1 METIRLLES
10 LVAEGPAGELAA
22 EQRELAARWR
32 LAAWEPAKIQ
42 LSRLLRCRLPE
53 DLLEATLTQLDRWLA
68 SCGDPD
74 RGLAGMVEWI
84 VSAASPLSAA
94 ALLDRDPTSARQ
106 LMKAFASSDW
116 LADQLLADRAAW
128 ELLRITGGQPVD
140 RHAMLDELLAEL
152 DPLSDADRMAELLE
166 RFRTRESLRIAYGE
180 LVGRVPLELTLSQ
193 LTELAEVLLQAALEG
208 AGRLLKRQLG
218 APRLEASGQE
228 AAWAVIG
235 LGRFGGAELDYGTRL
250 PVLAVAQLKGRTDLL
265 PGLSN
270 HEFFDRLF
278 AVAER
283 LLAPAG
289 EASAMLAVSGREAG
303 PQTKAAPGKAAGE
316 VVGDAY
322 RGDSE
327 RGWRLAGGAAAAPI
341 GPGGLDWDRCVCGDD
356 SFVCSPKSL
365 GHYFDVLA
373 PPWQRLAWVKARVVA
388 GDPVFGHR
396 VLQQLR
402 TSIFRRCL
410 TPADLSALQ
419 AINHRLQTPS
429 SEPAD
434 QQVPIGQE
442 IEFVIQ
448 FLQLLVGADPQGVAT
463 TPSTLKTMAELTRLG
478 CLSDQEFAILGDN
491 YRWLRRLQHR
501 LQLNGK
507 PDSSGQLK
515 LPESSRERRRLEQ
528 LMASHEESREWIP
541 ERDSG
546 ENVAE
551 RLLQRQLLNRRILN
565 HLLQEASE
573 EEGPAGIESRLV
585 LDPPPDS
592 QEAEQFLRQ
601 RGFRSPSTA
610 FGQLQELATEP
621 ISMLSS
627 QRCRHFLA
635 LIAPRL
641 LTELGRVPDP
651 DTALGN
657 LVLVSRSLG
666 ARGTLWELLSGHQP
680 SLKLLVRLC
689 ACSDYLV
696 RILVDHP
703 GMVDELVDSLM
714 LDRLPTRSEMEQE
727 LSGLCQGA
735 QDLPPILLG
744 FKHAMHLRIGVRDIL
759 GKEGIDRIHRALADV
774 AELILQRLVDEQWR
788 QLTERHG
795 LPWETS
801 EASPEGRACGV
812 TVLALGKL
820 GGQQPNYH
828 SDLDVLFLYAS
839 DGHTRSAAGRTRGGL
854 ISNRSLAS
862 QLAERVIQQ
871 ATQRWP
877 LGQLYE
883 LDTLVRPQLEQG
895 MFAWSRPE
903 LLEFLKGGRAEL
915 WQRLALCQAR
925 PVWHCGPSADESAGL
940 IFERLWG
947 GAGRG
952 VNVQAWRRQRELN
965 QRGATSSNLK
975 RAAGGTQEVE
985 MAVQWLQLKHA
996 AEHPSLRTPNTLAGL
1011 MALGEAGIIPVAL
1024 ASQLADNY
1032 RLLRS
1037 VESGLRL
1044 MNTPARHDLPD
1055 QPVWLSRL
1063 ALLTGQPGGE
1073 QLKEACRTALETN
1086 RQAIQRITEGG

>member
-1 METIRLLES
+1 MERIRLLKS
-10 LVAEGPAGELAA
+10 LLAEDSPGELAA
-22 EQRELAARWR
+22 LRRAATERWQ
-32 LAAWEPAKIQ
+32 LAAWKPAEID
-42 LSRLLRCRLPE
+42 LTRLVRCDLPA
-53 DLLEATLTQLDRWLA
+53 DLLEAILSQLDRSLA
-68 SCGDPD
+68 SCGDPE
-74 RGLAGMVEWI
+74 RGLAGLVQWI

-94 ALLDRDPTSARQ
+94 ALLDRDPASAEQ
-106 LMKAFASSDW
+106 LMRAFASSDW
-116 LADQLLADRAAW
+116 IAEQLLADRAAW

-152 DPLSDADRMAELLE
+152 DSGPDAERIGELLG

-180 LVGRVPLELTLSQ
+180 LVERVPLEVTLSQ
-193 LTELAEVLLQAALEG
+193 LTELAEVLLQGAMEAAS
-208 AGRLLKRQLG
+208 RLLKRQLG
-218 APRLEASGQE
+218 TPRLDASGEE
-228 AAWAVIG
+228 AAWALIG

-250 PVLAVAQLKGRTDLL
+250 PVLAVAQLQGRTDSL

-270 HEFFDRLF
+270 QEFFDRLF
-278 AVAER
+278 ALAER

-289 EASAMLAVSGREAG
+289 
-303 PQTKAAPGKAAGE
+303 
-316 VVGDAY
+316 D
-322 RGDSE
+322 
-327 RGWRLAGGAAAAPI
+327 AAAARI
-341 GPGGLDWDRCVCGDD
+341 GPGELDWDRCVGGSD
-356 SFVCSPKSL
+356 SLVCSPKSL

-373 PPWQRLAWVKARVVA
+373 PPWQRLAWVKARAVA
-388 GDPVFGHR
+388 GDPAFGRR
-396 VLQQLR
+396 VLEKLR
-402 TSIFRRCL
+402 ISIFRRCL

-419 AINHRLQTPS
+419 AINHRLQAPS
-429 SEPAD
+429 TESTDP
-434 QQVPIGQE
+434 QVPSGRE

-448 FLQLLVGADPQGVAT
+448 FLQLLVGADPKNVA
-463 TPSTLKTMAELTRLG
+463 TPSTLKAMAELTRLG

-507 PDSSGQLK
+507 PGSSTTLE
-515 LPESSRERRRLEQ
+515 LPESPPERRRLEQ
-528 LMASHEESREWIP
+528 LMSPSEEAGESLP
-541 ERDSG
+541 ERNGGGSV
-546 ENVAE
+546 EE
-551 RLLQRQLLNRRILN
+551 RLLQRQQLNRRILN

-573 EEGPAGIESRLV
+573 EEGPARLESQLV
-585 LDPPPDS
+585 LDPQPDS
-592 QEAEQFLRQ
+592 EEAKQLFRQ
-601 RGFRSPSTA
+601 RGFRDSSTA
-610 FGQLQELATEP
+610 FGHLQELATEP
-621 ISMLSS
+621 IGMLSS

-635 LIAPRL
+635 IIAPRL
-641 LTELGRVPDP
+641 LAEIGRTPDP

-703 GMVDELVDSLM
+703 GMVDELIDSLM
-714 LDRLPTRSEMEQE
+714 LDRLPTRPEMEEE

-735 QDLPPILLG
+735 QDLPAILLG

-759 GKEGIDRIHRALADV
+759 GKEGIDRIHRALSDV
-774 AELILQRLVDEQWR
+774 AELILQRLVDEQW
-788 QLTERHG
+788 QLLTERHG
-795 LPWETS
+795 LPWEIS
-801 EASPEGRACGV
+801 EGSPDGRACGV

-828 SDLDVLFLYAS
+828 SDLDVLFLYGA
-839 DGHTRSAAGRTRGGL
+839 DGHTRSTAGKTRGGL

-871 ATQRWP
+871 ATRRWP

-895 MFAWSRPE
+895 VLAWSRQE

-925 PVWHCGPSADESAGL
+925 PVWLSDPAARESADV
-940 IFERLWG
+940 ITQRLWG
-947 GAGRG
+947 GSGRG
-952 VNVQAWRRQRELN
+952 VTGQAWRRHRELN
-965 QRGATSSNLK
+965 QRGATPNNLK

-985 MAVQWLQLKHA
+985 MAVQWLQLKYA
-996 AEHPSLRTPNTLAGL
+996 AEHAGLRTPSTLAGL
-1011 MALGEAGIIPVAL
+1011 EALGEDGIVPVDVVSL
-1024 ASQLADNY
+1024 LADNY

-1055 QPVWLSRL
+1055 QPLWLSRL
-1063 ALLTGQPGGE
+1063 ALLTGHPGGE
-1073 QLKEACRTALETN
+1073 QLRLACHRALETS
-1086 RQAIQRITEGG
+1086 RQAIQRIIDGV